1 MGVMIV
7 SLTGC
12 LGLMGEVNR
21 VRHWGS
27 VSPYDLAADA
37 SCLLRELGH
46 ERVLVSMFCCD
57 ARPLVGAVGH
67 VVTDTTGLLV
77 LAWMGGASKAFIR
90 VKWIGVA
97 VTVRGTSRK
106 AKG

>member
-1 MGVMIV
+1 MIV
-7 SLTGC
+7 SLLGC
-12 LGLMGEVNR
+12 LGLMREVNR
-21 VRHWGS
+21 VRHWGDPGS
-27 VSPYDLAADA
+27 RDLAADA
-37 SCLLRELGH
+37 LCLLRELGH

-77 LAWMGGASKAFIR
+77 LAWMGGAPKAFIR
-90 VKWIGVA
+90 GKWIGVA

>member
-1 MGVMIV
+1 M
-7 SLTGC
+7 C
-12 LGLMGEVNR
+12 EVIR
-21 VRHWGS
+21 IRRWGS
-27 VSPYDLAADA
+27 AGFCYQAARA
-37 SCLLRELGH
+37 SLLRELGH

-77 LAWMGGASKAFIR
+77 LAWMGGAPKAFIR
-90 VKWIGVA
+90 GRWIGVA